1 MAFSI
6 TGQIKVATLKKRFLN
21 EFGLT
26 LRVYDGR
33 SFADEGQTISQIR
46 KKKGSGDL
54 SVRKSMKVGTL
65 EDKIESE
72 FGIKVQIAGS
82 DDSYLCKNELTLA
95 SASEKDQEK
104 IMKMSGKDK
113 QVSSK
118 GLRKDSSPR
127 DKASAGT
134 LEGSSKDVE
143 SNNEGEPLKYFV
155 KTLFEL
161 ASIPSD
167 VFDESPD
174 TFKLYA
180 ELKSN
185 IDKIEENLS
194 DADGEKIIGIAKD
207 ISQEVKVADIW
218 KFALIFQTLEDIITL
233 PPEVEN
239 GLNNVTR
246 FADSWESAIA
256 LLSKG
261 LSDRNISDDSSE
273 DQMQEASDFALGCF
287 FIGIEMSITY
297 LKDGEFVPIFDEK
310 GIEAWVLGY
319 GNPVE
324 YSDPVGD
331 ILMNVTWNLRDYI
344 LLDWRTLLQCHYN
357 SKIPSVEEQDD
368 EVDWNE
374 ISDEFKMML

>member
-1 MAFSI
+1 MDSP
-6 TGQIKVATLKKRFLN
+6 K
-21 EFGLT
+21 
-26 LRVYDGR
+26 
-33 SFADEGQTISQIR
+33 
-46 KKKGSGDL
+46 
-54 SVRKSMKVGTL
+54 
-65 EDKIESE
+65 
-72 FGIKVQIAGS
+72 IAGS

-95 SASEKDQEK
+95 SAQEKDKEK

-118 GLRKDSSPR
+118 GLRKDSSTR
-127 DKASAGT
+127 DKASAET

-167 VFDESPD
+167 IFDESPD

-180 ELKSN
+180 ELESN

-194 DADGEKIIGIAKD
+194 DADGEKITVIAND

-218 KFALIFQTLEDIITL
+218 KFALIFETLRDITVIEL
-233 PPEVEN
+233 PEVKN
-239 GLNNVTR
+239 ILSKFPS
-246 FADSWESAIA
+246 FADSWESAVA

-273 DQMQEASDFALGCF
+273 DQMQEASDFALSCF
-287 FIGIEMSITY
+287 FIGIEMSIGY
-297 LKDGEFVPIFDEK
+297 LKDGEMEGHFYNSLLNSSWVPVSDEE
-310 GIEAWVLGY
+310 GIETWVLGY

-344 LLDWRTLLQCHYN
+344 LLDWRTLLQCHYD
-357 SKIPSVEEQDD
+357 SKIPSVKDQVD

-374 ISDEFKMML
+374 IVDEFKRLL

>member
-1 MAFSI
+1 MA
-6 TGQIKVATLKKRFLN
+6 
-21 EFGLT
+21 
-26 LRVYDGR
+26 
-33 SFADEGQTISQIR
+33 R
-46 KKKGSGDL
+46 K
-54 SVRKSMKVGTL
+54 
-65 EDKIESE
+65 
-72 FGIKVQIAGS
+72 
-82 DDSYLCKNELTLA
+82 
-95 SASEKDQEK
+95 
-104 IMKMSGKDK
+104 
-113 QVSSK
+113 
-118 GLRKDSSPR
+118 
-127 DKASAGT
+127 
-134 LEGSSKDVE
+134 GSSKDVE

-167 VFDESPD
+167 IFDESPCQLDHNHLQGKTD

-180 ELKSN
+180 ELESN

-194 DADGEKIIGIAKD
+194 DADGEKITVIAND

-218 KFALIFQTLEDIITL
+218 KFALIFGCFEKEPLLEHIIEL
-233 PPEVEN
+233 PLGKN
-239 GLNNVTR
+239 ILNKIPS
-246 FADSWESAIA
+246 FADSWESAVA

-287 FIGIEMSITY
+287 VIGIEMSIGY
-297 LKDGEFVPIFDEK
+297 SKDGEWVPVFDEE
-310 GIEAWVLGY
+310 GIETWVLGY

-344 LLDWRTLLQCHYN
+344 LLDWRTLLQCHYD
-357 SKIPSVEEQDD
+357 SKIPSVKDQVD

-374 ISDEFKMML
+374 IVDEFKRLL

>member
-6 TGQIKVATLKKRFLN
+6 TGQIKVATLKKRFLK

-26 LRVYDGR
+26 LRIYDGR

-65 EDKIESE
+65 EEKIESE

-95 SASEKDQEK
+95 SAHEKDQEK
-104 IMKMSGKDK
+104 I
-113 QVSSK
+113 SK
-118 GLRKDSSPR
+118 GLRKDSSTI

-374 ISDEFKMML
+374 IYDEFKMML

>member
-1 MAFSI
+1 MA
-6 TGQIKVATLKKRFLN
+6 
-21 EFGLT
+21 
-26 LRVYDGR
+26 
-33 SFADEGQTISQIR
+33 R
-46 KKKGSGDL
+46 K
-54 SVRKSMKVGTL
+54 
-65 EDKIESE
+65 
-72 FGIKVQIAGS
+72 
-82 DDSYLCKNELTLA
+82 
-95 SASEKDQEK
+95 
-104 IMKMSGKDK
+104 
-113 QVSSK
+113 
-118 GLRKDSSPR
+118 
-127 DKASAGT
+127 
-134 LEGSSKDVE
+134 GSSKDVE

-167 VFDESPD
+167 IFDESPD

-180 ELKSN
+180 ELESN

-194 DADGEKIIGIAKD
+194 DADGEKITVIAND

-218 KFALIFQTLEDIITL
+218 KFALIFETLEDIIE
-233 PPEVEN
+233 PPLVIN
-239 GLNNVTR
+239 ILNKIPS
-246 FADSWESAIA
+246 FADSWESAVA

-273 DQMQEASDFALGCF
+273 DQMQEASDFALSCF
-287 FIGIEMSITY
+287 VIGIEMSIGY
-297 LKDGEFVPIFDEK
+297 YEDGKGDNIEDTSEGDFNWVPVFDEE
-310 GIEAWVLGY
+310 GIETWVLGY

-357 SKIPSVEEQDD
+357 SEIPSVKDQVD

-374 ISDEFKMML
+374 IVDEFKRLL